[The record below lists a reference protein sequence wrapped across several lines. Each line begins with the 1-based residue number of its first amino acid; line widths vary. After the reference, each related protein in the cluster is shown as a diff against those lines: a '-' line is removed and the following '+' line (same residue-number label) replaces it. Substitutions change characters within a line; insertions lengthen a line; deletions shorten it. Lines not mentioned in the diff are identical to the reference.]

1 MVTLFKVELKRLII
15 ETVYILERELL
26 PARLRN
32 LSGTDIV
39 LS

>member
-15 ETVYILERELL
+15 ETVYILKGKFL
-26 PARLRN
+26 PAWLRD